1 MRGSVNLSNRR
12 PVLNLEITPVPI
24 CILPPG
30 NNGASM
36 GKHDCVGGF
45 ASGRAKYG
53 KSTLAEID
61 EYLFLLCYHFVSQL
75 VESYVLF
82 CYDNVIR

>member
-1 MRGSVNLSNRR
+1 
-12 PVLNLEITPVPI
+12 
-24 CILPPG
+24 
-30 NNGASM
+30 M